1 MYLLVAWL
9 AIFLISI
16 KSLVKMSRR
25 SYRTRTQDNSRIFS
39 TIVFSILAHMSF
51 IHFLYIEAE
60 GWISWLFPLMNIMF
74 VVQVLLISDLVL
86 DNYQVFAKAQVI
98 NDKVLPILFTFSG
111 VLALLYLSVYVDDAV
126 FTGLCV
132 ITASIGMT
140 GQLITYKNVK

>member
-1 MYLLVAWL
+1 
-9 AIFLISI
+9 
-16 KSLVKMSRR
+16 
-25 SYRTRTQDNSRIFS
+25 
-39 TIVFSILAHMSF
+39 
-51 IHFLYIEAE
+51 
-60 GWISWLFPLMNIMF
+60 MF

-98 NDKVLPILFTFSG
+98 NDKVLPILFSFSG